1 MPERARRVADAITW
15 LRILLLPVI
24 WMFALLGK
32 GRAVGAGVIVA
43 GVTDFLEL
51 FSVAGDNIGSVFL
64 ERRRRA
70 EIRTTQARAAMA
82 RRIGQR

>member
-1 MPERARRVADAITW
+1 MYAFAVIT
-15 LRILLLPVI
+15 LITGRYDRLLL
-24 WMFALLGK
+24 AL
-32 GRAVGAGVIVA
+32 AAGAFIFSCVETIA
-43 GVTDFLEL
+43 GQLL